1 MAGVVWCVLVVEVQ
15 LQLRG
20 ARRREGQIDDDW
32 TNESGMTPDGQS
44 PLTLLCALYAA
55 TRPLG
60 RAQLAKLVI
69 REMQMSSL
77 CRLDGNGL
85 TKVQRGDGA

>member
-1 MAGVVWCVLVVEVQ
+1 M
-15 LQLRG
+15 
-20 ARRREGQIDDDW
+20 QIDDDW

-44 PLTLLCALYAA
+44 PLTLVMCII
-55 TRPLG
+55 RPPARPPS

-77 CRLDGNGL
+77 CKLDGNGL
-85 TKVQRGDGA
+85 TRPGERQPEPAR